1 MEENIRLRQ
10 AINDVVLTNQRWLRY
25 NREQT
30 AHVQLLLQRLRS
42 AEEERKKL
50 HDQLEATRSL
60 MEVQRRESPSPS
72 PSPAEIQRH
81 LDDCHQLIRS
91 LERENSHLRF
101 LAKNQVVC
109 RCCSSVGASS
119 KASAPHRC

>member
-1 MEENIRLRQ
+1 MVDQVYFASLFYRVVSKLFKSELISKSLGLLRQ
-10 AINDVVLTNQRWLRY
+10 VVLTNQRWLRY

-60 MEVQRRESPSPS
+60 V
-72 PSPAEIQRH
+72 
-81 LDDCHQLIRS
+81 RS
-91 LERENSHLRF
+91 LFSFCFKL
-101 LAKNQVVC
+101 
-109 RCCSSVGASS
+109 
-119 KASAPHRC
+119 